1 MTRGRPVGPSREG
14 LDQPGASRQQGA
26 VVCTSAMLNVVLF
39 VLVLAAFH
47 VLPRQATEG
56 RKETTMKI
64 GKDARDD
71 VASRTLFRASTRTLT
86 VFGGRSTCPLTGRPF
101 LSLVL
106 FGGEE
111 KMVTHSVA

>member
-1 MTRGRPVGPSREG
+1 MGPSRERDQTSQEQVDSKG
-14 LDQPGASRQQGA
+14 LWSVLQRCSTSFCSFLFLPLFMFCRAKRQ
-26 VVCTSAMLNVVLF
+26 
-39 VLVLAAFH
+39 
-47 VLPRQATEG
+47 REG
-56 RKETTMKI
+56 RKERAMKI

-71 VASRTLFRASTRTLT
+71 VASRTLFRATTLTLT